1 MKKEKKHAPNER
13 TREITV
19 KQLNEMEIN
28 NIPDK
33 EFKVM
38 VIKTLPGLE
47 KRQILVRTL
56 ANRWQ
61 IFKKWVREE
70 IVNNQ
75 NEKYTRRN
83 QQIRRGRRL
92 DQ

>member
-1 MKKEKKHAPNER
+1 
-13 TREITV
+13 
-19 KQLNEMEIN
+19 MEIN
-28 NIPDK
+28 NIPNK

-83 QQIRRGRRL
+83 QIRRGRRL